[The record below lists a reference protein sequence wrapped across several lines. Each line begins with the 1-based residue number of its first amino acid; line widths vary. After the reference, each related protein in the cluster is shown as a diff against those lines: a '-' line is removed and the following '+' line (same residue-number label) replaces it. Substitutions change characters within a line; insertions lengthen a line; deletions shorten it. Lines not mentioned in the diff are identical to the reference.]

1 MNPSVLVAG
10 TAVCLLAALVIVF
23 LVLAPP
29 APRVAA
35 DRRRAPGVE
44 HVSAL
49 SKVAE
54 RTTAALE
61 GAVSKRSR
69 RLFGPEELEMAG
81 IKTEPGGFLVMVGSA
96 ASVLALVGVLLG
108 LANGTSILWA
118 IMFALLT
125 PIGAKILV
133 MARTSRRRAKFA
145 DQVDDTVQLIAGGL
159 RAGHGLSRTVAAAAN
174 DQESPT
180 SEELARV
187 VNETRLGR
195 NLAESL
201 TVTAQRMQSSDFEW
215 VAQAVAINQETGG
228 NLAEVL
234 DQVGKTI
241 RQRNEI
247 RRQVKA
253 LSAEGRLSA
262 IVLVALPIVVFLF
275 LAVVQPMY
283 FTVFF
288 QTPIGVIALIVAFVL
303 LIVGSIWIT
312 FTVRVKF

>member
-1 MNPSVLVAG
+1 VL
-10 TAVCLLAALVIVF
+10 IF
-23 LVLAPP
+23 FVLAPP
-29 APRVAA
+29 APRVAK

-61 GAVSKRSR
+61 GAVSKQSR

-81 IKTEPGGFLVMVGSA
+81 VKSEPGAFLVLVGSA

-108 LANGTSILWA
+108 LANGTSLLWA
-118 IMFALLT
+118 ILFALLT
-125 PIGAKILV
+125 PVGAKVLLIL
-133 MARTSRRRAKFA
+133 RTSRRRARFA
-145 DQVDDTVQLIAGGL
+145 DQIDDTVQLVAGGL
-159 RAGHGLSRTVAAAAN
+159 RAGHGLSRTIAAVATDA
-174 DQESPT
+174 ESPT

-195 NLAESL
+195 PLADSL
-201 TVTAQRMQSSDFEW
+201 AVTAKRMQSDDFEW
-215 VAQAVAINQETGG
+215 VAQAIAINQETGG

-241 RQRNEI
+241 RDRNEI

-275 LAVVQPMY
+275 LLIVQPAY
-283 FTVFF
+283 FTAFF
-288 QTPIGVIALIVAFVL
+288 ENILGVLALIVAAVL
-303 LIVGSIWIT
+303 LIVGSIWT
-312 FTVRVKF
+312 ALTVRVKF

>member
-1 MNPSVLVAG
+1 MNPVILIG
-10 TAVCLLAALVIVF
+10 GLMVCLLAGLVVVF
-23 LVLAPP
+23 FVVAPP

-49 SKVAE
+49 TKVTQ
-54 RTTAALE
+54 RTTAAVDS
-61 GAVSKRSR
+61 AVSKRSGR
-69 RLFGPEELEMAG
+69 MFGPEALEMAG
-81 IKTEPGGFLVMVGSA
+81 VKSEPGGFVVLVASA

-108 LANGTSILWA
+108 FANGTSLLWGLL
-118 IMFALLT
+118 FAVLT
-125 PIGAKILV
+125 PVGAKVILN
-133 MARTSRRRAKFA
+133 ARTSRRRARFA
-145 DQVDDTVQLIAGGL
+145 DQVDDTVQLMAGGL
-159 RAGHGLSRTVAAAAN
+159 RAGHGLSRTVAAVASDA
-174 DQESPT
+174 ESPT
-180 SEELARV
+180 GEELARV

-195 NLAESL
+195 NLADSL
-201 TVTAQRMQSSDFEW
+201 AVTAQRMQSDDFEW

-241 RQRNEI
+241 RERNEI
-247 RRQVKA
+247 RRQVRA

-275 LAVVQPMY
+275 LLVVQPTY
-283 FTVFF
+283 FSVFF
-288 QTPIGVIALIVAFVL
+288 TNPLGIIALVVAVIL
-303 LIVGSIWIT
+303 LIIGTIWVS

>member
-1 MNPSVLVAG
+1 MNPVILVAG
-10 TAVCLLAALVIVF
+10 LAICLLAGLV
-23 LVLAPP
+23 VLFFVIAPP

-35 DRRRAPGVE
+35 SRRRAPGVE

-49 SKVAE
+49 SKMAD
-54 RTTAALE
+54 RTTSALE
-61 GAVSKRSR
+61 GAVTKRSR
-69 RLFGPEELEMAG
+69 AFFGPEELEMAG
-81 IKTEPGGFLVMVGSA
+81 IKSEPGQFLVLVGSA
-96 ASVLALVGVLLG
+96 ASILALVGVVLG

-118 IMFALLT
+118 LLFAILT
-125 PIGAKILV
+125 PIGAKV
-133 MARTSRRRAKFA
+133 MLGIRTSRRRARFA
-145 DQVDDTVQLIAGGL
+145 DQVDDTVQLVAGGL
-159 RAGHGLSRTVAAAAN
+159 RAGHGLSRTVGAVAN
-174 DQESPT
+174 DAEAPT

-201 TVTAQRMQSSDFEW
+201 AVTAQRMQSDDFEW

-241 RQRNEI
+241 RERNEI

-253 LSAEGRLSA
+253 LSAEGRLSG

-275 LAVVQPMY
+275 LLVVQPTY
-283 FTVFF
+283 FSAFF
-288 QTPIGVIALIVAFVL
+288 QSIFGVIALIVAAIL
-303 LIVGSIWIT
+303 LIVGSIWIA

>member
-1 MNPSVLVAG
+1 MKPVILIG
-10 TAVCLLAALVIVF
+10 GLLVCLLAGLAIVF
-23 LVLAPP
+23 FVVAPP
-29 APRVAA
+29 GPRVKA

-44 HVSAL
+44 HVSTLA
-49 SKVAE
+49 KVTQ
-54 RTTAALE
+54 RTTAAVDS
-61 GAVSKRSR
+61 AVSKRSGR
-69 RLFGPEELEMAG
+69 MFGPEALEMAG
-81 IKTEPGGFLVMVGSA
+81 VKSEPGGFVVMVASA

-108 LANGTSILWA
+108 FANGTSLFWGLL
-118 IMFALLT
+118 FAVLT
-125 PIGAKILV
+125 PVGAKVILN
-133 MARTSRRRAKFA
+133 MRTSRRRARFA
-145 DQVDDTVQLIAGGL
+145 DQVEDTVQLMAGGL
-159 RAGHGLSRTVAAAAN
+159 RAGHGLSRTVAAVAN
-174 DQESPT
+174 DAESPT
-180 SEELARV
+180 GEELARV

-201 TVTAQRMQSSDFEW
+201 AVTAQRMRSDDFEW

-241 RQRNEI
+241 RERNEI

-275 LAVVQPMY
+275 LLIVQPTY
-283 FTVFF
+283 FSVFF
-288 QTPIGVIALIVAFVL
+288 TNPLGIVALVVAVIL
-303 LIVGSIWIT
+303 LIIGTIWVS

>member
-1 MNPSVLVAG
+1 MSPVVLIG
-10 TAVCLLAALVIVF
+10 GLAVCLLAG
-23 LVLAPP
+23 LVLVFFVFAPP
-29 APRVAA
+29 APRVAV

-49 SKVAE
+49 SKIAQ
-54 RTTAALE
+54 RTTSALDNA
-61 GAVSKRSR
+61 GSGRSR
-69 RLFGPEELEMAG
+69 RMFGPEELEMAG
-81 IKTEPGGFLVMVGSA
+81 IKSEPGGFLVLVASA

-108 LANGTSILWA
+108 FANGTSLLWGLL
-118 IMFALLT
+118 FALLA
-125 PIGAKILV
+125 PIGAKV
-133 MARTSRRRAKFA
+133 VVSVRTSRRRAKFA
-145 DQVDDTVQLIAGGL
+145 DQIDDTVQLVAGGL
-159 RAGHGLSRTVAAAAN
+159 RAGHGLSRTVAAVAS
-174 DQESPT
+174 DTESPT

-201 TVTAQRMQSSDFEW
+201 AVTAQRMQSDDFEW

-241 RQRNEI
+241 RERNEI
-247 RRQVKA
+247 RRQVRA

-262 IVLVALPIVVFLF
+262 GVLVALPIVVFLF
-275 LAVVQPMY
+275 LLIVQPTY
-283 FTVFF
+283 FSGFF
-288 QTPIGVIALIVAFVL
+288 QSPIGLMALIVAVVL
-303 LIVGSIWIT
+303 LIVGTIWVS

>member
-10 TAVCLLAALVIVF
+10 IAVSLLAGLVIVF

-61 GAVSKRSR
+61 GAVSRQSR
-69 RLFGPEELEMAG
+69 RFFGPEELEMAG
-81 IKTEPGGFLVMVGSA
+81 IKTEPGGFIVMVGSA

-118 IMFALLT
+118 IVFALLT
-125 PIGAKILV
+125 PVGAKILV
-133 MARTSRRRAKFA
+133 MVRTSRRRAKFA

-201 TVTAQRMQSSDFEW
+201 TITAQRMHSSDFEW

-275 LAVVQPMY
+275 LAVVQPTY

-288 QTPIGVIALIVAFVL
+288 RTPIGVIALIVAFLL
-303 LIVGSIWIT
+303 LIIGSIWIA